1 MKHLTH
7 ILSGAA
13 LAATLILAPVAK
25 AQPDPNNAPK
35 ADNPDNRAPRA
46 NRPQLTPEE
55 RQARRDEQRK
65 QFMKRQLERVG
76 VTDEAQQTA
85 VTQYIEGETKA
96 SQDLQESGRAL
107 GQALRADAIS
117 DTQVAALLN
126 TYNVAID
133 DDRARRKAAQKK
145 LGESVDLLKAPRLE
159 AYLTLMGLYGDGP
172 RAGNFGGG
180 NNRGG
185 RGG

>member
-1 MKHLTH
+1 M
-7 ILSGAA
+7 
-13 LAATLILAPVAK
+13 

-35 ADNPDNRAPRA
+35 ADNPNNRAPRA
-46 NRPQLTPEE
+46 NRAQLTPEE

-65 QFMKRQLERVG
+65 TYMKRQLERVG
-76 VTDEAQQTA
+76 VTDEAQQNA
-85 VTQYIEGETKA
+85 VTQYIDGETKA
-96 SQDLQESGRAL
+96 SQDLQESSGAL
-107 GQALRADAIS
+107 SQALRADAIS

-145 LGESVDLLKAPRLE
+145 LAESVDLLKTPRLE
-159 AYLTLMGLYGDGP
+159 AFLTLMGLYGDGP
-172 RAGNFGGG
+172 RAGNFGG